1 VGVTG
6 CNTGTEYSL
15 REMSVEVR
23 IKLEYFQKYG
33 NWSLEV
39 QSDDKVKL
47 TMRTIVN
54 VKF

>member
-1 VGVTG
+1 
-6 CNTGTEYSL
+6 
-15 REMSVEVR
+15 MSIGVR
-23 IKLEYFQKYG
+23 IKLEYFHKYR
-33 NWSLEV
+33 NQSLEV